1 MKKFILSIAI
11 FFLFCAQSFSHV
23 EHYKD
28 YNNLEYELFRN
39 NKSIGF
45 HKYDFNRDGESLSI
59 KSEVSFKISKLGV
72 DLYKYFA
79 KSDEN
84 YEKGVFKTLGCF
96 CSYPCIARYI
106 IDSNEPSDVIFS
118 RLSTLNLY
126 VNMLKNTKIDR
137 VKPAPPR
144 LSLKMFGGT
153 MDIHEYR
160 NNNEEYLT
168 VMNID
173 PIVCCIDVSTKKLA
187 YKKKNIQENKK
198 EFKLYRRNKKKNTN
212 DIYASMNLISE

>member
-1 MKKFILSIAI
+1 MKKGKKHKKVADDLPVT
-11 FFLFCAQSFSHV
+11 QSSSQV
-23 EHYKD
+23 VVNVKPVNNEYKEE
-28 YNNLEYELFRN
+28 LPGYE
-39 NKSIGF
+39 
-45 HKYDFNRDGESLSI
+45 
-59 KSEVSFKISKLGV
+59 KSECSIVN
-72 DLYKYFA
+72 DTNP
-79 KSDEN
+79 KSVCWNCCHDINEIVLSQPIK

-153 MDIHEYR
+153 MDIDEYR